1 MNVRQNEI
9 NLASNNLAE
18 YDFQTYY
25 KIFRS
30 EAGDEADHKALRE
43 GLVNNLNFILTAFK

>member
-30 EAGDEADHKALRE
+30 EAGDEATTRP
-43 GLVNNLNFILTAFK
+43 